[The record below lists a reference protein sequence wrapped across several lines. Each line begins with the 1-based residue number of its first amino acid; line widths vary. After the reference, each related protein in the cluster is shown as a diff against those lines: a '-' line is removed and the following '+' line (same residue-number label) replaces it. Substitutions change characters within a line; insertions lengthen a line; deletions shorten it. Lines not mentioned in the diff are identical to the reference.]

1 MKAKSIERSKA
12 QRLRQLGRSINKI
25 ALILNVSTS
34 TVIIWVK
41 DIPQP
46 EQFTKEYKAEQKR
59 KRLQKI
65 RKGIEER
72 KEEKRIKD
80 AKGYRTIHVDG
91 YYWLNKNGKR
101 ILEHRY
107 IMEKHLGRK
116 LESNKYIHHIN
127 EDKTDNRLCNLKLTT
142 NVEHMKHHPKERPT
156 IELICP
162 TCKNKFIRR
171 KYKYDFAKKNEITMH
186 CSRSCSGKNSHMA
199 P

>member
-116 LESNKYIHHIN
+116 LESN
-127 EDKTDNRLCNLKLTT
+127 T
-142 NVEHMKHHPKERPT
+142 ER
-156 IELICP
+156 
-162 TCKNKFIRR
+162 N
-171 KYKYDFAKKNEITMH
+171 
-186 CSRSCSGKNSHMA
+186 
-199 P
+199 